1 MWTLFL
7 PAVQRRL
14 KLFKD
19 GGIMLSEENPTWMR
33 CRDTFRTEVL
43 SLPPAIDRRQQ
54 RRWEIDVNNWLFS
67 IEQLIQI
74 EP

>member
-33 CRDTFRTEVL
+33 CRETVRTDVL
-43 SLPPAIDRRQQ
+43 SLSPTIDRKPQ
-54 RRWEIDVNNWLFS
+54 RRRTVDVKKKLS
-67 IEQLIQI
+67 REQLSQI
-74 EP
+74 YP